1 MTKVDYY
8 NVLLY
13 IKISDKTTYYQENG
27 EIILNRAKKYKNNK
41 ERLKEWDRNK
51 YRRLSEEEKNIKRA
65 YGRNSYNMFE
75 ENKQRQKEY
84 QKSYRKTKEEA

>member
-27 EIILNRAKKYKNNK
+27 EIILNRAKK
-41 ERLKEWDRNK
+41 
-51 YRRLSEEEKNIKRA
+51 I
-65 YGRNSYNMFE
+65 
-75 ENKQRQKEY
+75 
-84 QKSYRKTKEEA
+84 